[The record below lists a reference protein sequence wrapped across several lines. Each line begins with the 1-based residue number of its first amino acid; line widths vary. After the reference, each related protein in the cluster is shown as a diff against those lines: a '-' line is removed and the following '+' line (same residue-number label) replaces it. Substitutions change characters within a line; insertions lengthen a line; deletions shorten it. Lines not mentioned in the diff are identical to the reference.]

1 MISCVSASKCSVCS
15 RFIRSIDSMFSLH
28 FLAQVLQGTALFD
41 IQFLNEIFV
50 YVPILWHVAYTV
62 DFSKLIDFKDIL

>member
-1 MISCVSASKCSVCS
+1 
-15 RFIRSIDSMFSLH
+15 MFSLH